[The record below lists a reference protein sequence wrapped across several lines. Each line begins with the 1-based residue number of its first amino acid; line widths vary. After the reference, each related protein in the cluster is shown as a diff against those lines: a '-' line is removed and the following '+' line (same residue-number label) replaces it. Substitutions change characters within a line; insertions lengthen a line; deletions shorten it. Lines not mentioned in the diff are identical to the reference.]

1 MDKRLRLRPSA
12 QAMQLFIAV
21 ALASAALSWLMSS
34 HPWLALAWEALAA
47 VTLLALALDAAW
59 ALQLRRVADDALQ
72 VKRLVP
78 RAFALGV
85 DKEISLHI
93 ANTGSRSLTVAVF
106 DAVAPGMRFE
116 SLPQAV
122 TIGAGEEAD
131 VPYRVTPGK
140 RGIAEFGRTEL
151 LIDSPLRLWQV
162 RTWIGRAEQSRV
174 YPNFAAVAK
183 YALFAT
189 DDRLNRLGVRLKR
202 RRGEGMEF
210 HQLREYRDGDS
221 LRQIDWKA
229 TTRLRKL
236 VSREYQDER
245 DQRLVF
251 LLDTS
256 RRMRAQDD
264 GLSHFD
270 HALNSLMLLSYV
282 ALRQGDSVGA
292 MSFGSVERYFAPGK
306 GAPALNSL
314 TNAFY
319 DIEPESRT
327 GDYLEAAEHLL
338 RKMPKRSLVVVLTN
352 LRDEDEDELGLAIK
366 VLSAKN
372 LVVVASLREHVLR
385 ALTDT
390 KIGNLDDAISVAAA
404 HVYLEERRLAFS
416 RLVSRDTY
424 ALDVEPRQLPMALVN
439 LYLEIKRS
447 GRL

>member
-1 MDKRLRLRPSA
+1 MRL
-12 QAMQLFIAV
+12 FV
-21 ALASAALSWLMSS
+21 AFALTAAGLSWLMYSQ
-34 HPWLALAWEALAA
+34 PWAGLAWVAIAA
-47 VTLLALALDAAW
+47 VALLALAMDAVW
-59 ALQLRRVADDALQ
+59 ALRLRHIAEDALQ
-72 VKRLVP
+72 VKRAMP

-85 DKEISLHI
+85 EKKISLQI
-93 ANTGSRSLTVAVF
+93 ANTGSRRMTVAVF
-106 DAVAPGMRFE
+106 DSVAPEMRFE
-116 SLPQAV
+116 SMPQV
-122 TIGAGEEAD
+122 VSIGAGEAAD
-131 VPYRVTPGK
+131 VPYLVTPGK

-151 LIDSPLRLWQV
+151 LIDSPLGLWQV
-162 RTWIGRAEQSRV
+162 RASIGRAEQSRV

-210 HQLREYRDGDS
+210 HQLREYRAGDS

-292 MSFGSVERYFAPGK
+292 MSFGSVERFFAPGK

-314 TNAFY
+314 TNALY

-338 RKMPKRSLVVVLTN
+338 RKIPKRSLVVILTN

-372 LVVVASLREHVLR
+372 LVIVASLREHVLR
-385 ALTDT
+385 ALTDA
-390 KIGNLDDAISVAAA
+390 KIANLDDAISVAAA

-424 ALDVEPRQLPMALVN
+424 ALDVEPKNLPMALVN